1 MEKCEE
7 CKARRKK
14 KVRQVD
20 KIPMMIV
27 SSTKQEDSW
36 HGRA

>member
-1 MEKCEE
+1 MENVRNVKQDE
-7 CKARRKK
+7 KK